1 MICVTENDEDHIV
14 CLLLFKKVSHRKRRP
29 FSFLPFMFSK
39 ILPFKKKLLA
49 CDEEINF
56 GLFMFSCAEKMSVA
70 GVMQSVGHRLRLA
83 RLRSN
88 KSSADVA
95 ATLNFSNE
103 SQLADIE
110 AGRSPLE
117 KIGVCLGRL
126 AVKYGVTVFC
136 LVNPEGD
143 GDSCGSFLKKL
154 RLQSSQSISEVCR
167 NIFGDCDE
175 EFWLMSE
182 KEMTLIEHGNHG
194 TFERWVAVIKAFC
207 LVVGVDIFA
216 VVIGL

>member
-1 MICVTENDEDHIV
+1 M
-14 CLLLFKKVSHRKRRP
+14 
-29 FSFLPFMFSK
+29 FSFWLV
-39 ILPFKKKLLA
+39 ILQMIFGLLLA
-49 CDEEINF
+49 CGINV
-56 GLFMFSCAEKMSVA
+56 GWLDA
-70 GVMQSVGHRLRLA
+70 MQSVGQRLRLA

-95 ATLNFSNE
+95 ATLNFSCE

-126 AVKYGVTVFC
+126 AVKYGVTVSC
-136 LVNPEGD
+136 IVNPEGD
-143 GDSCGSFLKKL
+143 GESCGLFLKKL
-154 RLQSSQSISEVCR
+154 RLQSSQSIGELCR
-167 NIFGDCDE
+167 NIFGDCE
-175 EFWLMSE
+175 ELWLMSE
-182 KEMTLIEHGNHG
+182 KEMALVEHGNHG